1 VEGDL
6 PFAGREDRVVAAEA
20 DALAG
25 QKRVPRWRTPTSYFL
40 LFGLL
45 TWTFAVRDAVVAPLM
60 ETVSL

>member
-6 PFAGREDRVVAAEA
+6 PFAVREDRVAAEA

-25 QKRVPRWRTPTSYFL
+25 QKRVPRWRTPASYFL